1 MDLVLYQTGVAEHL
15 KKTDESGRI
24 FKENS
29 MYLEEV
35 DKGEL
40 RV

>member
-1 MDLVLYQTGVAEHL
+1 MDLVLYQTGVVEK
-15 KKTDESGRI
+15 KKTDKGGRI
-24 FKENS
+24 FKENFI
-29 MYLEEV
+29 YLEEV